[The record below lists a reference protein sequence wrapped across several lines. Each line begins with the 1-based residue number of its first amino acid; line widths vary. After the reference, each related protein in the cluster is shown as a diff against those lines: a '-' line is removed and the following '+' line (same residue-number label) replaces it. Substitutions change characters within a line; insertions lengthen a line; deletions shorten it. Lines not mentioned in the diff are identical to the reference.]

1 MTAALR
7 YFDRDRYEL
16 LSFVV
21 MDDHVHVL
29 FTPADAYRLEEL
41 THSWKSY
48 SAHQLCT
55 EHGRSAPVW
64 QAESYDHVV
73 RDERA
78 LRETAQYI
86 IANPER
92 RWPWMT
98 EYPWLGGR
106 LIEGPADS
114 VS

>member
-29 FTPADAYRLEEL
+29 LTPADAYRLAQL
-41 THSWKSY
+41 THGWKSY
-48 SAHQLCT
+48 SAHRLCT
-55 EHGRSAPVW
+55 EHGRLAPVW
-64 QAESYDHVV
+64 QAESYDHLV
-73 RDERA
+73 RDDRA